1 VPGTT
6 LPLHAR
12 PKPLLR
18 GWLHVG
24 AFGLSIPA
32 GIVLV
37 VVAPGIGARVAA
49 VVYWLTLTA
58 QFGVSALYHRG
69 DWGENAHA
77 RMRTLDHSM
86 IFLLIA
92 GTYTPFCVTVLEPPL
107 AWWVLGIAWGGAA
120 VGIGTKLYRV
130 DLHILSGFMYVG
142 LGWVVVVA
150 FPSIARALEGWQ
162 IAAMVTGG
170 VLYTLG
176 ALVLAMH
183 RPDPFPRHFG
193 YHEIWHAATIAAA
206 ACLYTVILS
215 VYLSA

>member
-1 VPGTT
+1 MPRTDVP
-6 LPLHAR
+6 LYER

-18 GWLHVG
+18 GWLHTV

-37 VVAPGIGARVAA
+37 IVAPDLGARLAA
-49 VVYWLTLTA
+49 VVYWLTLMA

-69 DWGENAHA
+69 DWSELAHA
-77 RMRTLDHSM
+77 RMRTIDHSV

-107 AWWVLGIAWGGAA
+107 AWWVLAIVWTGAA

-130 DLHILSGFMYVG
+130 DLHVLSGFLYIG
-142 LGWVVVVA
+142 LGWVIVVI
-150 FPSIARALEGWQ
+150 FPTIARALDGWQ
-162 IAAMVTGG
+162 IALMVTGG
-170 VLYTLG
+170 LLYSLG
-176 ALVLAMH
+176 ALVLALN
-183 RPDPFPRHFG
+183 RPDPFPKTFG

-206 ACLYTVILS
+206 GCLYTVILT
-215 VYLSA
+215 VYLAA

>member
-1 VPGTT
+1 MPRTDVP
-6 LPLHAR
+6 LYER

-18 GWLHVG
+18 GWLHTV

-37 VVAPGIGARVAA
+37 IVAPDLGARLAA
-49 VVYWLTLTA
+49 VVYWLTLMA

-69 DWGENAHA
+69 DWSERAHA
-77 RMRTLDHSM
+77 RMRTIDHSV

-107 AWWVLGIAWGGAA
+107 AWWVLGVVWAGAA

-130 DLHILSGFMYVG
+130 DLHVLSGFLYIG
-142 LGWVVVVA
+142 LGWVIVVI
-150 FPSIARALEGWQ
+150 FPTIARALDGWQ
-162 IAAMVTGG
+162 IALMVTGG
-170 VLYTLG
+170 LLYSLG
-176 ALVLAMH
+176 ALVLALN
-183 RPDPFPRHFG
+183 RPDPFPETFG

-206 ACLYTVILS
+206 GCLYTVILT
-215 VYLSA
+215 VYLAA